1 MGVYGTLPKLKKSPR
16 RKQRIRKSISSIRTD
31 NGTKSGM
38 TLNSARKKSLPLLKK
53 KNYDVIWKPP
63 AEAPQ
68 VHRAMNKIMDNAIPS
83 PQESIDILDTNLTY
97 GSMIKSPVIHTVR
110 KSDSKLK
117 FKLPLH
123 KLNSDLRVNTED
135 SQSSERALS
144 SKRPRDRRSLLE

>member
-1 MGVYGTLPKLKKSPR
+1 M
-16 RKQRIRKSISSIRTD
+16 
-31 NGTKSGM
+31 
-38 TLNSARKKSLPLLKK
+38 
-53 KNYDVIWKPP
+53 
-63 AEAPQ
+63 
-68 VHRAMNKIMDNAIPS
+68 HRAMNKIMDNAIPS

-97 GSMIKSPVIHTVR
+97 GSMIKSPVIHTVMEERRVSTVR

-144 SKRPRDRRSLLE
+144 SKRPRDRRSLLEQLGLTAKDASLYEKKKNQVDMRKI